1 MHVTKCLS
9 FRLCMYNVHHH
20 LLWPHLIVWHQ
31 IIYSQ
36 PLYQEVSRVTVWAR
50 FWCCSVICCR
60 FCFLGRSG
68 FHLYTN
74 RLWQL
79 DLKSQIAEQSA
90 SALQQTL
97 SSHHQGQVDMLEMTL
112 QTSIG

>member
-1 MHVTKCLS
+1 M
-9 FRLCMYNVHHH
+9 
-20 LLWPHLIVWHQ
+20 P
-31 IIYSQ
+31 
-36 PLYQEVSRVTVWAR
+36 VWAR
-50 FWCCSVICCR
+50 FGCCSVIHSR

-79 DLKSQIAEQSA
+79 DLKSQIAERSA

-97 SSHHQGQVDMLEMTL
+97 SSHHQGQVDLLEMML